1 MAYATFAAC
10 RHAPAGGFGD
20 RPIIGPVTDLGT
32 RTEPALRRAAPALLG
47 YAAVRA
53 LGLLTLALWSGA
65 RDKSAYTLLTA
76 RWDALWYTRVAE
88 LGYGY
93 EVRLPNGDVHS
104 NLAFF
109 PLLPWLE
116 RLLSAVT
123 PLSYA
128 DAGFAVALL
137 ASLAAAWGI
146 FAVTDHVYGRRT
158 GVCAVL
164 LWAVLPVGIVQSMA
178 YSESLFTALA
188 AWSLY
193 AVLTGRWVAA
203 GLLAS
208 LAGLTRPVGLAVVAA
223 VWVAGV
229 AAHLSDR
236 RARTRAQSTS
246 GPAAPALRGPAS
258 TPRRGDAAEN
268 TGHAAG
274 RPQPDEGPARKTAE
288 TDPAAPGTGPR
299 GNSPA
304 APGADTAGTDPAAAP
319 GASSSLD
326 ISAPGTAESTPPLQ
340 APGGPADSSF
350 ERNRSTSGASVAP
363 AAAHAPTG
371 RTSSST
377 TERIAD
383 TAGAPDPT
391 HAPADHSTPR
401 RALGM
406 ALAPLGTAAYVL
418 WVGHRTGKGPLGYL
432 DVQAGW
438 RNGFDGGYAFAR
450 FVGDKFTSFP
460 SALAGVGLI
469 VGVGLVV
476 WLYVVCARQGQP
488 LPLLVYAGVVTAL
501 ALCASSYFG
510 SKPRLLMPAFPL
522 LLPLA
527 LALARSRTRRSA
539 VLLTLIATASAL
551 YGAFWL
557 NGSGPP

>member
-1 MAYATFAAC
+1 MNDLDT
-10 RHAPAGGFGD
+10 RLTPA
-20 RPIIGPVTDLGT
+20 RPG
-32 RTEPALRRAAPALLG
+32 ALRRAAPALLG

-53 LGLLTLALWSGA
+53 LGLAVLALWSGA
-65 RDKSAYTLLTA
+65 RGKDAYTLLTA
-76 RWDALWYTRVAE
+76 RWDSLWYTRVAE

-116 RLLSAVT
+116 KLGAAVS

-146 FAVTDHVYGRRT
+146 FAVADHVYGSRA

-193 AVLTGRWVAA
+193 AVLTGRWVTA
-203 GLLAS
+203 GLLAG

-223 VWVAGV
+223 VW
-229 AAHLSDR
+229 
-236 RARTRAQSTS
+236 
-246 GPAAPALRGPAS
+246 
-258 TPRRGDAAEN
+258 
-268 TGHAAG
+268 AAG
-274 RPQPDEGPARKTAE
+274 
-288 TDPAAPGTGPR
+288 AA
-299 GNSPA
+299 
-304 APGADTAGTDPAAAP
+304 
-319 GASSSLD
+319 
-326 ISAPGTAESTPPLQ
+326 
-340 APGGPADSSF
+340 SF
-350 ERNRSTSGASVAP
+350 VRDRSVAP
-363 AAAHAPTG
+363 EHGARDA
-371 RTSSST
+371 
-377 TERIAD
+377 ER
-383 TAGAPDPT
+383 AGAPAADRRVR
-391 HAPADHSTPR
+391 APEGARVGPDAPGVRLR

-406 ALAPLGTAAYVL
+406 FLAPLGAAGYVL
-418 WVGHRTGKGPLGYL
+418 WVGHRTGGGPLGYL

-450 FVGDKFTSFP
+450 FVAGRFTSFP
-460 SALAGVGLI
+460 SALAGLGL
-469 VGVGLVV
+469 VAGVGLVV
-476 WLYVVCARQGQP
+476 WLYVVCVRRRQP
-488 LPLLVYAGVVTAL
+488 LPLLVYTGVVTAL

-527 LALARSRTRRSA
+527 LSLARLRTPRSA
-539 VLLTLIATASAL
+539 AVVAAVAAASAV

>member
-1 MAYATFAAC
+1 V
-10 RHAPAGGFGD
+10 G
-20 RPIIGPVTDLGT
+20 
-32 RTEPALRRAAPALLG
+32 
-47 YAAVRA
+47 VRA
-53 LGLLTLALWSGA
+53 LGLIALALWSAANG
-65 RDKSAYTLLTA
+65 KSAHTLLTA
-76 RWDALWYTRVAE
+76 RWDSLWYARVAD

-116 RLLSAVT
+116 RLVSAIT

-128 DAGFAVALL
+128 DAGLLVATL

-146 FAVTDHVYGRRT
+146 FAVADHVHGPRV

-164 LWAVLPVGIVQSMA
+164 VWAVLPVGIVQSMA

-193 AVLTGRWVAA
+193 AVLTGRWLTA

-208 LAGLTRPVGLAVVAA
+208 LAGLTRPVGIAVVAA
-223 VWVAGV
+223 LWAAAITSFAGEH
-229 AAHLSDR
+229 AQDR
-236 RARTRAQSTS
+236 SAARTD
-246 GPAAPALRGPAS
+246 G
-258 TPRRGDAAEN
+258 
-268 TGHAAG
+268 
-274 RPQPDEGPARKTAE
+274 ARVW
-288 TDPAAPGTGPR
+288 P
-299 GNSPA
+299 
-304 APGADTAGTDPAAAP
+304 
-319 GASSSLD
+319 
-326 ISAPGTAESTPPLQ
+326 
-340 APGGPADSSF
+340 
-350 ERNRSTSGASVAP
+350 
-363 AAAHAPTG
+363 
-371 RTSSST
+371 
-377 TERIAD
+377 
-383 TAGAPDPT
+383 
-391 HAPADHSTPR
+391 

-406 ALAPLGTAAYVL
+406 LLAPLGAAGYVL

-450 FVGDKFTSFP
+450 FVGGKFTSFP
-460 SALAGVGLI
+460 SALAGLGLI
-469 VGVGLVV
+469 VGVALIV
-476 WLYVVCARQGQP
+476 WLYVTCVRQGQP
-488 LPLLVYAGVVTAL
+488 LSLLVYAGVVTAL

-510 SKPRLLMPAFPL
+510 SKPRLLLPAFPL

-527 LALARSRTRRSA
+527 VALARLRTSRSA
-539 VLLTLIATASAL
+539 LVLGGVAVASAV

>member
-1 MAYATFAAC
+1 M
-10 RHAPAGGFGD
+10 
-20 RPIIGPVTDLGT
+20 TDLET
-32 RTEPALRRAAPALLG
+32 RATPVANALRRAAPALLG

-53 LGLLTLALWSGA
+53 LGLLTLALWSAA

-76 RWDALWYTRVAE
+76 RWDSLWYTRVAE

-116 RLLSAVT
+116 RGIAAVS

-128 DAGFAVALL
+128 DAGFAVSLV

-146 FAVTDHVYGRRT
+146 FAVADHVYGRRA

-164 LWAVLPVGIVQSMA
+164 VWAVLPVGVVQSMA

-193 AVLTGRWVAA
+193 AVLTGRWVLA
-203 GLLAS
+203 GTLAS

-223 VWVAGV
+223 VW
-229 AAHLSDR
+229 AAAIASHLRDR
-236 RARTRAQSTS
+236 AV
-246 GPAAPALRGPAS
+246 PAS
-258 TPRRGDAAEN
+258 PSSGRDRAA
-268 TGHAAG
+268 TGAPSSERERSAARAAG
-274 RPQPDEGPARKTAE
+274 ASAGER
-288 TDPAAPGTGPR
+288 APE
-299 GNSPA
+299 
-304 APGADTAGTDPAAAP
+304 PAAASRHRRDGTP
-319 GASSSLD
+319 SSARS
-326 ISAPGTAESTPPLQ
+326 SPHAPQPATGTLAPRPPLL
-340 APGGPADSSF
+340 
-350 ERNRSTSGASVAP
+350 
-363 AAAHAPTG
+363 
-371 RTSSST
+371 
-377 TERIAD
+377 
-383 TAGAPDPT
+383 
-391 HAPADHSTPR
+391 PR
-401 RALGM
+401 VVGM
-406 ALAPLGTAAYVL
+406 LIAPLGAAGYVL
-418 WVGHRTGKGPLGYL
+418 WVGRHTGKGPLGYL

-450 FVGDKFTSFP
+450 FVGEKFTSFP

-476 WLYVVCARQGQP
+476 WLYVIGVRQRQP

-510 SKPRLLMPAFPL
+510 SKPRLLLPAFPL
-522 LLPLA
+522 LFPLA
-527 LALARSRTRRSA
+527 LALARLRTSRSA
-539 VLLTLIATASAL
+539 LVVGGIAVASAV

>member
-1 MAYATFAAC
+1 MADLSQFRRIDVACATPLPRDA
-10 RHAPAGGFGD
+10 RLRRAGRFRAGS
-20 RPIIGPVTDLGT
+20 IIGPVNDLET
-32 RTEPALRRAAPALLG
+32 RAAPARPGALRRAAPALLG

-53 LGLLTLALWSGA
+53 LGLAVLALWSEA
-65 RDKSAYTLLTA
+65 RGKSAYTLLTA

-116 RLLSAVT
+116 RLGAAVS

-128 DAGFAVALL
+128 DAGFAVAVL

-146 FAVTDHVYGRRT
+146 FAVADHLYGRRA
-158 GVCAVL
+158 GMYAVL

-193 AVLTGRWVAA
+193 AVLTGRWVTA
-203 GLLAS
+203 GVLAG

-229 AAHLSDR
+229 AAFLRERAGPECGGGGRGTPFVRDR
-236 RARTRAQSTS
+236 STPPADGARTGERA
-246 GPAAPALRGPAS
+246 GFPATAPRVPA
-258 TPRRGDAAEN
+258 
-268 TGHAAG
+268 
-274 RPQPDEGPARKTAE
+274 PDG
-288 TDPAAPGTGPR
+288 APL
-299 GNSPA
+299 
-304 APGADTAGTDPAAAP
+304 APGAP
-319 GASSSLD
+319 GDRL
-326 ISAPGTAESTPPLQ
+326 
-340 APGGPADSSF
+340 
-350 ERNRSTSGASVAP
+350 R
-363 AAAHAPTG
+363 
-371 RTSSST
+371 
-377 TERIAD
+377 RI
-383 TAGAPDPT
+383 
-391 HAPADHSTPR
+391 
-401 RALGM
+401 LGM
-406 ALAPLGTAAYVL
+406 LLAPLGAAGYVL
-418 WVGHRTGKGPLGYL
+418 WVGHRTGSGPLGYL

-450 FVGDKFTSFP
+450 FVAGRFTSFP
-460 SALAGVGLI
+460 SALAGLALI
-469 VGVGLVV
+469 LGVVLLV
-476 WLYVVCARQGQP
+476 WLYVVCVRQRQP
-488 LPLLVYAGVVTAL
+488 FPLLVYAGVVTAL

-510 SKPRLLMPAFPL
+510 SKPRLLLPAFPL

-527 LALARSRTRRSA
+527 LVLARRRPPGPALVVGAVAVASA
-539 VLLTLIATASAL
+539 V

>member
-1 MAYATFAAC
+1 MWRTPLPLLWTTPRRVC
-10 RHAPAGGFGD
+10 RFRTPS
-20 RPIIGPVTDLGT
+20 IIGSVTDL
-32 RTEPALRRAAPALLG
+32 EAPLRRAAPALLG

-53 LGLLTLALWSGA
+53 LGLVVLAVWSAA
-65 RDKSAYTLLTA
+65 RGKSAHTLLTA
-76 RWDALWYTRVAE
+76 RWDALWYTRVAD

-116 RLLSAVT
+116 RFMHAVS

-128 DAGFAVALL
+128 DGGLVVSLL

-146 FAVTDHVYGRRT
+146 FAVAEHVYGRRA

-193 AVLTGRWVAA
+193 AVLTGRWPTA
-203 GLLAS
+203 GVLA
-208 LAGLTRPVGLAVVAA
+208 LFAGLTRPVGLAVVAA
-223 VWVAGV
+223 LWVAGIASFV
-229 AAHLSDR
+229 GAASSAGLTSFVRDR
-236 RARTRAQSTS
+236 S
-246 GPAAPALRGPAS
+246 AAL
-258 TPRRGDAAEN
+258 
-268 TGHAAG
+268 
-274 RPQPDEGPARKTAE
+274 
-288 TDPAAPGTGPR
+288 
-299 GNSPA
+299 
-304 APGADTAGTDPAAAP
+304 APGA
-319 GASSSLD
+319 
-326 ISAPGTAESTPPLQ
+326 
-340 APGGPADSSF
+340 
-350 ERNRSTSGASVAP
+350 RNWRC
-363 AAAHAPTG
+363 
-371 RTSSST
+371 
-377 TERIAD
+377 
-383 TAGAPDPT
+383 
-391 HAPADHSTPR
+391 
-401 RALGM
+401 ALGLV
-406 ALAPLGTAAYVL
+406 LAPLGAAGYVL

-438 RNGFDGGYAFAR
+438 RNGFDGGAAFAR
-450 FVGDKFTSFP
+450 FVGEKFTSFP

-476 WLYVVCARQGQP
+476 WLYVVGVRQGQP
-488 LPLLVYAGVVTAL
+488 LPLLVYTGVVTAL

-522 LLPLA
+522 LFPLA
-527 LALARSRTRRSA
+527 LALARLRTSRSA
-539 VLLTLIATASAL
+539 WVVSGVAVASAV

-557 NGSGPP
+557 NGTGPP

>member
-1 MAYATFAAC
+1 M
-10 RHAPAGGFGD
+10 
-20 RPIIGPVTDLGT
+20 TDLGT
-32 RTEPALRRAAPALLG
+32 RPGRALRRAAPALLG

-53 LGLLTLALWSGA
+53 LGLLTLALWSAA

-116 RLLSAVT
+116 RLLSALT

-128 DAGFAVALL
+128 DAGFVVSLL
-137 ASLAAAWGI
+137 ASLAAAWGV
-146 FAVTDHVYGRRT
+146 FAVTDHVYGGRA

-193 AVLTGRWVAA
+193 AVLTGRWVTA

-223 VWVAGV
+223 VWVTGATAFLRERRNRDETATASGEPKRGET
-229 AAHLSDR
+229 ATTTGEPDR
-236 RARTRAQSTS
+236 DGTATTS
-246 GPAAPALRGPAS
+246 GKRERGETATTTGEPERDGTATTTGYQDQGETATASGEPERGETATVACERDRSEAATVTGERDRNEAAAVADEQIHSKAATVACERDRSRAEGPAS
-258 TPRRGDAAEN
+258 G
-268 TGHAAG
+268 
-274 RPQPDEGPARKTAE
+274 
-288 TDPAAPGTGPR
+288 
-299 GNSPA
+299 
-304 APGADTAGTDPAAAP
+304 
-319 GASSSLD
+319 
-326 ISAPGTAESTPPLQ
+326 
-340 APGGPADSSF
+340 
-350 ERNRSTSGASVAP
+350 RNRSAADAGGARAVG
-363 AAAHAPTG
+363 HAPGSGTASQTG
-371 RTSSST
+371 R
-377 TERIAD
+377 
-383 TAGAPDPT
+383 APDAESAPT
-391 HAPADHSTPR
+391 PSHSPGVGVSAGTSLR

-450 FVGDKFTSFP
+450 FVGDKFASFP
-460 SALAGVGLI
+460 SALAGAGLI
-469 VGVGLVV
+469 VGVALII
-476 WLYVVCARQGQP
+476 WLYVNCVRQSQP

-527 LALARSRTRRSA
+527 LALARARTRRSA
-539 VLLTLIATASAL
+539 AVVAAVALVSAL

>member
-1 MAYATFAAC
+1 MNDLETRASVARPGALRRAA
-10 RHAPAGGFGD
+10 
-20 RPIIGPVTDLGT
+20 
-32 RTEPALRRAAPALLG
+32 PALRRAAPALLG
-47 YAAVRA
+47 YAAVRV
-53 LGLLTLALWSGA
+53 LGLVVLAVWSEA
-65 RDKSAYTLLTA
+65 RGKSAYTLLTA
-76 RWDALWYTRVAE
+76 RWDSLWYTRVAE

-93 EVRLPNGDVHS
+93 EVRLPDGDVHS

-116 RLLSAVT
+116 RLVAAVS

-128 DAGFAVALL
+128 DGGFVVSLL

-146 FAVTDHVYGRRT
+146 FAVADHVYGRRA

-188 AWSLY
+188 AWALY
-193 AVLTGRWVAA
+193 AVLTGRWVTA
-203 GLLAS
+203 GVLAG

-229 AAHLSDR
+229 AAF
-236 RARTRAQSTS
+236 
-246 GPAAPALRGPAS
+246 LRERGGPAS
-258 TPRRGDAAEN
+258 GGTSFVGGGSALAGDGAREGGHAGTPTATPR
-268 TGHAAG
+268 T
-274 RPQPDEGPARKTAE
+274 
-288 TDPAAPGTGPR
+288 
-299 GNSPA
+299 
-304 APGADTAGTDPAAAP
+304 
-319 GASSSLD
+319 GAS
-326 ISAPGTAESTPPLQ
+326 G
-340 APGGPADSSF
+340 
-350 ERNRSTSGASVAP
+350 
-363 AAAHAPTG
+363 
-371 RTSSST
+371 
-377 TERIAD
+377 
-383 TAGAPDPT
+383 GAPDGPG
-391 HAPADHSTPR
+391 APGVRLR
-401 RALGM
+401 RVAGM
-406 ALAPLGTAAYVL
+406 LLAPLGAAGYVL
-418 WVGHRTGKGPLGYL
+418 WVGHRTGNGPLGYL

-450 FVGDKFTSFP
+450 FVAARFTSFP
-460 SALAGVGLI
+460 SALAGVALLA
-469 VGVGLVV
+469 GVGLVV
-476 WLYVVCARQGQP
+476 WLYVLCVRQRQP

-527 LALARSRTRRSA
+527 LLLARARTPRVVRVLGAVAVASA
-539 VLLTLIATASAL
+539 V

>member
-1 MAYATFAAC
+1 M
-10 RHAPAGGFGD
+10 
-20 RPIIGPVTDLGT
+20 TDLET
-32 RTEPALRRAAPALLG
+32 PVATPPRTGALRRAAPALLG

-53 LGLLTLALWSGA
+53 LGLIALAVWSAAHG
-65 RDKSAYTLLTA
+65 KSAHTLLTA
-76 RWDALWYTRVAE
+76 RWDSLWYTRVAD

-116 RLLSAVT
+116 RLVSAVT

-128 DAGFAVALL
+128 DAGLLVSTL

-146 FAVTDHVYGRRT
+146 FAVADHVYGRRV

-164 LWAVLPVGIVQSMA
+164 VWAVLPVGIVQSMA

-193 AVLTGRWVAA
+193 AMLTGRWLTA

-208 LAGLTRPVGLAVVAA
+208 LAGLTRPVGIAVVAA
-223 VWVAGV
+223 LWTAAITSFAGEFV
-229 AAHLSDR
+229 RDR
-236 RARTRAQSTS
+236 
-246 GPAAPALRGPAS
+246 
-258 TPRRGDAAEN
+258 
-268 TGHAAG
+268 
-274 RPQPDEGPARKTAE
+274 
-288 TDPAAPGTGPR
+288 
-299 GNSPA
+299 
-304 APGADTAGTDPAAAP
+304 
-319 GASSSLD
+319 
-326 ISAPGTAESTPPLQ
+326 SAPRP
-340 APGGPADSSF
+340 D
-350 ERNRSTSGASVAP
+350 GAFVWP
-363 AAAHAPTG
+363 
-371 RTSSST
+371 
-377 TERIAD
+377 
-383 TAGAPDPT
+383 
-391 HAPADHSTPR
+391 

-406 ALAPLGTAAYVL
+406 LLAPLGAAGYVL

-450 FVGDKFTSFP
+450 FIGDKFTSFP

-469 VGVGLVV
+469 VGVALIV
-476 WLYVVCARQGQP
+476 WLYVTCVRQGQP

-510 SKPRLLMPAFPL
+510 SKPRLLLPAFPL

-527 LALARSRTRRSA
+527 VALARLRTSRSA
-539 VLLTLIATASAL
+539 LVLGGVAVASAV

>member
-1 MAYATFAAC
+1 M
-10 RHAPAGGFGD
+10 
-20 RPIIGPVTDLGT
+20 TDL
-32 RTEPALRRAAPALLG
+32 EEHPALRRAAPALLG

-53 LGLLTLALWSGA
+53 LGLLALALWSA
-65 RDKSAYTLLTA
+65 AQDKSAYTLLTA

-116 RLLSAVT
+116 RLLAAVT

-146 FAVTDHVYGRRT
+146 FAVTDHVYGRRA

-193 AVLTGRWVAA
+193 AVLTGRWLTA
-203 GLLAS
+203 GVLAS

-223 VWVAGV
+223 VWVA
-229 AAHLSDR
+229 AI
-236 RARTRAQSTS
+236 
-246 GPAAPALRGPAS
+246 AS
-258 TPRRGDAAEN
+258 
-268 TGHAAG
+268 
-274 RPQPDEGPARKTAE
+274 
-288 TDPAAPGTGPR
+288 
-299 GNSPA
+299 
-304 APGADTAGTDPAAAP
+304 
-319 GASSSLD
+319 
-326 ISAPGTAESTPPLQ
+326 
-340 APGGPADSSF
+340 F
-350 ERNRSTSGASVAP
+350 VRNRSAAGAQGAQAP
-363 AAAHAPTG
+363 A
-371 RTSSST
+371 
-377 TERIAD
+377 
-383 TAGAPDPT
+383 
-391 HAPADHSTPR
+391 

-406 ALAPLGTAAYVL
+406 ALAPLGAAAYVL

-450 FVGDKFTSFP
+450 FVADKFTSFP

-476 WLYVVCARQGQP
+476 WLYVVCVRQGQP

-510 SKPRLLMPAFPL
+510 SKPRLLLPAFPL

-527 LALARSRTRRSA
+527 VALARLRTTRSA
-539 VLLTLIATASAL
+539 LVVGLVAVASAA

>member
-1 MAYATFAAC
+1 MTDLETRA
-10 RHAPAGGFGD
+10 APARAG
-20 RPIIGPVTDLGT
+20 
-32 RTEPALRRAAPALLG
+32 ALRRGGPALLG

-53 LGLLTLALWSGA
+53 LGLIALALWSA
-65 RDKSAYTLLTA
+65 AHDKSAYTLLTA

-93 EVRLPNGDVHS
+93 EVRMPNGDVHS

-116 RLLSAVT
+116 RLAAAVSR
-123 PLSYA
+123 LSYA
-128 DAGFAVALL
+128 DGGFVVSLF

-146 FAVTDHVYGRRT
+146 FAVADRVYGRRA

-193 AVLTGRWVAA
+193 AVLTGRWVTA
-203 GLLAS
+203 GTLAL

-223 VWVAGV
+223 VWT
-229 AAHLSDR
+229 AAIASFVRDR
-236 RARTRAQSTS
+236 DTT
-246 GPAAPALRGPAS
+246 APHGMHEEA
-258 TPRRGDAAEN
+258 
-268 TGHAAG
+268 H
-274 RPQPDEGPARKTAE
+274 
-288 TDPAAPGTGPR
+288 
-299 GNSPA
+299 
-304 APGADTAGTDPAAAP
+304 
-319 GASSSLD
+319 
-326 ISAPGTAESTPPLQ
+326 
-340 APGGPADSSF
+340 APGG
-350 ERNRSTSGASVAP
+350 
-363 AAAHAPTG
+363 AA
-371 RTSSST
+371 
-377 TERIAD
+377 
-383 TAGAPDPT
+383 
-391 HAPADHSTPR
+391 R
-401 RALGM
+401 RVLGM
-406 ALAPLGTAAYVL
+406 LLAPLGAAGYVL

-450 FVGDKFTSFP
+450 FVAEKFTSFP
-460 SALAGVGLI
+460 SALAGAGL
-469 VGVGLVV
+469 VLGVALVV
-476 WLYVVCARQGQP
+476 WLYVVCVRQGQP

-510 SKPRLLMPAFPL
+510 SKPRLLLPAFPL

-527 LALARSRTRRSA
+527 RALARLRTRRSA
-539 VLLTLIATASAL
+539 LVVGSVAALSAV

>member
-1 MAYATFAAC
+1 
-10 RHAPAGGFGD
+10 
-20 RPIIGPVTDLGT
+20 VTDLET
-32 RTEPALRRAAPALLG
+32 RPARPTRPTLRRAAPALLG

-53 LGLLTLALWSGA
+53 LGLLALAVWSAA

-76 RWDALWYTRVAE
+76 RWDSLWYVRVAE

-93 EVRLPNGDVHS
+93 EVRLPNGDIHS

-116 RLLSAVT
+116 RLLHAVT

-128 DAGFAVALL
+128 DAGLVVSLL

-146 FAVTDHVYGRRT
+146 FAVADHVYGRRA

-193 AVLTGRWVAA
+193 AVLTGRWLTA
-203 GLLAS
+203 GTLAL

-223 VWVAGV
+223 VWTAGV
-229 AAHLSDR
+229 ASFMAGGTRSFSGVGPS
-236 RARTRAQSTS
+236 ARPRS
-246 GPAAPALRGPAS
+246 AAPI
-258 TPRRGDAAEN
+258 
-268 TGHAAG
+268 
-274 RPQPDEGPARKTAE
+274 
-288 TDPAAPGTGPR
+288 
-299 GNSPA
+299 
-304 APGADTAGTDPAAAP
+304 PGAHTT
-319 GASSSLD
+319 
-326 ISAPGTAESTPPLQ
+326 
-340 APGGPADSSF
+340 
-350 ERNRSTSGASVAP
+350 
-363 AAAHAPTG
+363 AHAP
-371 RTSSST
+371 SP
-377 TERIAD
+377 AD
-383 TAGAPDPT
+383 GPGGEGAP
-391 HAPADHSTPR
+391 AWR
-401 RALGM
+401 RALAM
-406 ALAPLGTAAYVL
+406 VLAPLGAAGYVL
-418 WVGHRTGKGPLGYL
+418 WVGHHTGKGPLGYL

-450 FVGDKFTSFP
+450 FVAEKFTSFP

-469 VGVGLVV
+469 AGVGLVI
-476 WLYVVCARQGQP
+476 WLYVTCVRQRQP
-488 LPLLVYAGVVTAL
+488 LPLLVYTGVVTAL

-527 LALARSRTRRSA
+527 LALARPRTLRAALVTAGVAVVSA
-539 VLLTLIATASAL
+539 A

>member
-1 MAYATFAAC
+1 M
-10 RHAPAGGFGD
+10 
-20 RPIIGPVTDLGT
+20 TDLET
-32 RTEPALRRAAPALLG
+32 RAARPGATALRRAAPALLG

-53 LGLLTLALWSGA
+53 LGLVALALWSAA
-65 RDKSAYTLLTA
+65 RGKSAYTLLTA

-116 RLLSAVT
+116 RALAAVS

-128 DAGFAVALL
+128 DAGFVVSLL

-146 FAVTDHVYGRRT
+146 FAVADQVYGRRA

-193 AVLTGRWVAA
+193 AVLTGRWPAA
-203 GLLAS
+203 GALAL

-223 VWVAGV
+223 VW
-229 AAHLSDR
+229 
-236 RARTRAQSTS
+236 
-246 GPAAPALRGPAS
+246 
-258 TPRRGDAAEN
+258 
-268 TGHAAG
+268 AAG
-274 RPQPDEGPARKTAE
+274 I
-288 TDPAAPGTGPR
+288 
-299 GNSPA
+299 
-304 APGADTAGTDPAAAP
+304 
-319 GASSSLD
+319 AS
-326 ISAPGTAESTPPLQ
+326 
-340 APGGPADSSF
+340 F
-350 ERNRSTSGASVAP
+350 VRERSGARVGS
-363 AAAHAPTG
+363 AHTG
-371 RTSSST
+371 
-377 TERIAD
+377 E
-383 TAGAPDPT
+383 GAPDPAADARPRRDPAADGALWAT
-391 HAPADHSTPR
+391 RAPGVRAR

-406 ALAPLGTAAYVL
+406 ALAPLGAAGYVL
-418 WVGHRTGKGPLGYL
+418 WVGHRTGAGPLGYL

-450 FVGDKFTSFP
+450 FVAAKFTSLP

-469 VGVGLVV
+469 VGVALLAR
-476 WLYVVCARQGQP
+476 LYVVCVRQRQP

-510 SKPRLLMPAFPL
+510 SKPRLLLPAFPL
-522 LLPLA
+522 LFPLA
-527 LALARSRTRRSA
+527 LALARLRIPRSA
-539 VLLTLIATASAL
+539 LVVGCVALASAV

>member
-1 MAYATFAAC
+1 M
-10 RHAPAGGFGD
+10 
-20 RPIIGPVTDLGT
+20 TDLET
-32 RTEPALRRAAPALLG
+32 RATPSSRAGALRRAAPALLG

-53 LGLLTLALWSGA
+53 LGLVALAVWSAA

-93 EVRLPNGDVHS
+93 EVRLANGDVHS

-116 RLLSAVT
+116 RLVAAVS

-128 DAGFAVALL
+128 DGGFLVGLF

-146 FAVTDHVYGRRT
+146 FAVADHVYGRRA

-188 AWSLY
+188 AWALY
-193 AVLTGRWVAA
+193 AVLTGRWPVA
-203 GLLAS
+203 GTLAL
-208 LAGLTRPVGLAVVAA
+208 LAGLTRPVGMAVVAA
-223 VWVAGV
+223 VWVAALASFV
-229 AAHLSDR
+229 RDR
-236 RARTRAQSTS
+236 RAGEPDGARI
-246 GPAAPALRGPAS
+246 AP
-258 TPRRGDAAEN
+258 
-268 TGHAAG
+268 
-274 RPQPDEGPARKTAE
+274 
-288 TDPAAPGTGPR
+288 
-299 GNSPA
+299 
-304 APGADTAGTDPAAAP
+304 
-319 GASSSLD
+319 
-326 ISAPGTAESTPPLQ
+326 SAPGSALDS
-340 APGGPADSSF
+340 ASGSAD
-350 ERNRSTSGASVAP
+350 ASRV
-363 AAAHAPTG
+363 
-371 RTSSST
+371 
-377 TERIAD
+377 
-383 TAGAPDPT
+383 
-391 HAPADHSTPR
+391 
-401 RALGM
+401 LGM
-406 ALAPLGTAAYVL
+406 LLAPLGTAGYVL
-418 WVGHRTGKGPLGYL
+418 WVGHHTGKGPLGYL

-450 FVGDKFTSFP
+450 FVAEKFTSFP

-469 VGVGLVV
+469 VGVASVI
-476 WLYVVCARQGQP
+476 WLYVVGVRQRQP
-488 LPLLVYAGVVTAL
+488 LPLLVYTGVVTAL

-527 LALARSRTRRSA
+527 LALARLRTRRSA
-539 VLLTLIATASAL
+539 LVLGSVAVASAL

>member
-1 MAYATFAAC
+1 M
-10 RHAPAGGFGD
+10 
-20 RPIIGPVTDLGT
+20 TDLET
-32 RTEPALRRAAPALLG
+32 RAAPPRAGALRRAAPALLG

-53 LGLLTLALWSGA
+53 LGLLVLVLWSAA

-76 RWDALWYTRVAE
+76 RWDALWYVRVAE

-116 RLLSAVT
+116 RLVAAVT

-128 DAGFAVALL
+128 DGGFLVAVA

-146 FAVTDHVYGRRT
+146 FAVAEHVYGRRA

-193 AVLTGRWVAA
+193 AVLTGRWVTA
-203 GLLAS
+203 GTLAL

-223 VWVAGV
+223 VWAGAV
-229 AAHLSDR
+229 
-236 RARTRAQSTS
+236 
-246 GPAAPALRGPAS
+246 
-258 TPRRGDAAEN
+258 
-268 TGHAAG
+268 
-274 RPQPDEGPARKTAE
+274 
-288 TDPAAPGTGPR
+288 
-299 GNSPA
+299 
-304 APGADTAGTDPAAAP
+304 
-319 GASSSLD
+319 SSCV
-326 ISAPGTAESTPPLQ
+326 
-340 APGGPADSSF
+340 
-350 ERNRSTSGASVAP
+350 R
-363 AAAHAPTG
+363 TG
-371 RTSSST
+371 R
-377 TERIAD
+377 AD
-383 TAGAPDPT
+383 RPPGAPDPARALPRT
-391 HAPADHSTPR
+391 DDTPRTPLGAFGAR

-406 ALAPLGTAAYVL
+406 LLAPLGTAGYVL
-418 WVGHRTGKGPLGYL
+418 WVGHRTGKGTLGYL
-432 DVQAGW
+432 EVQAGW

-450 FVGDKFTSFP
+450 FVAEKFTSFP
-460 SALAGVGLI
+460 SALAGAGLI
-469 VGVGLVV
+469 VGVASVV
-476 WLYVVCARQGQP
+476 WLYVSGVRGRQP
-488 LPLLVYAGVVTAL
+488 LPLLVYTGVVTAL

-527 LALARSRTRRSA
+527 TALAKHGVRRSA
-539 VLLTLIATASAL
+539 RVLGPVAVASAV